1 MGFEAGSI
9 KIHPLVETTYGVE
22 TVYETIKSSPRVISV
37 LLGGEDLAVDLGVKR
52 TKSSDELFYARTKVV
67 NACKACKVDAIDTP
81 FTASLSHDGVLG
93 KINCWKFRLGQKQ
106 LKHFNGIISFTKEVC
121 KQLNIDIPCLEFA
134 IGCEEKNI
142 PLDNDGFEV
151 NEHYPRKIVYA
162 GTLIYY
168 NGITEMLN
176 AFADL
181 GEAYQLH
188 IYGYGPLEN
197 SVIKMAKTYSNII
210 YHGRFNSDRTK
221 EY

>member
-1 MGFEAGSI
+1 MLYKREIKKNKDNYTVIIENSPAGVAMCCTALKKLYKVPVYSI
-9 KIHPLVETTYGVE
+9 T
-22 TVYETIKSSPRVISV
+22 
-37 LLGGEDLAVDLGVKR
+37 
-52 TKSSDELFYARTKVV
+52 
-67 NACKACKVDAIDTP
+67 IDTP

-188 IYGYGPLEN
+188 IYGYG
-197 SVIKMAKTYSNII
+197 
-210 YHGRFNSDRTK
+210 H
-221 EY
+221 